1 MRNIPHKC
9 IILSFGTAKKYE
21 GRKKHISIHRS
32 FVLIESGG
40 CFWSC
45 NTLWYAHETREER
58 ASASSLLVQFDI
70 FKLAAMCQ
78 CALCVCIWNFLK
90 VSSLSFIRSFVQFIR
105 FAHTQQMAK
114 SLALLHFAVITIVS
128 RQTLTNNSRLC
139 IHTHTQT
146 HADIFTWNVFNKN
159 VYKQNWSREHD
170 EHEIIHKGQHSW
182 CSSSN
187 GLQQPSVSQI
197 ISPSESNLS
206 TELVKYRSA
215 WKCIAPSFRR

>member
-1 MRNIPHKC
+1 MKEEKNTFQFTEVLC
-9 IILSFGTAKKYE
+9 LSNPVDVFGRA
-21 GRKKHISIHRS
+21 IHCDTHTKQER
-32 FVLIESGG
+32 
-40 CFWSC
+40 
-45 NTLWYAHETREER
+45 RERVR
-58 ASASSLLVQFDI
+58 AVCWFNLTSLSWLPCASVP
-70 FKLAAMCQ
+70 
-78 CALCVCIWNFLK
+78 CVCIWNFLK

>member
-9 IILSFGTAKKYE
+9 IILSFDTAKKYE

-90 VSSLSFIRSFVQFIR
+90 VSSLSFIRSFVHFIR

-114 SLALLHFAVITIVS
+114 SLALLHFAVITIVYRVRLS
-128 RQTLTNNSRLC
+128 LTTPDCAS
-139 IHTHTQT
+139 THTNT
-146 HADIFTWNVFNKN
+146 RRH
-159 VYKQNWSREHD
+159 
-170 EHEIIHKGQHSW
+170 IH
-182 CSSSN
+182 
-187 GLQQPSVSQI
+187 L
-197 ISPSESNLS
+197 
-206 TELVKYRSA
+206 
-215 WKCIAPSFRR
+215 KCL